1 MKMQTQ
7 TYSLT
12 HDFFLSLLK
21 IWYFEERITKQMI
34 SPKKPII
41 QPIKGYNIEGSIDGL
56 SVNVIEA
63 DWCNVLHQSTDFLIM
78 GIFTKPTMTN
88 HDNNLSAFS

>member
-1 MKMQTQ
+1 
-7 TYSLT
+7 
-12 HDFFLSLLK
+12 
-21 IWYFEERITKQMI
+21 MI

-63 DWCNVLHQSTDFLIM
+63 D
-78 GIFTKPTMTN
+78 
-88 HDNNLSAFS
+88 